1 MSSEFH
7 EPTTILI
14 KRHPFVPPI
23 PTHRWAIQHLPFK
36 LVISDPETGK
46 AIQYELDDAKTNA
59 LVGRKVGDII
69 EGDILGLPGYKF
81 KITGGSDRSGF
92 PIRPGVHGSGKK
104 RILIRGP
111 PGFKP
116 KRKGIA
122 KRKTVRGSELDLD
135 ISQVNMRI
143 EEKGSTPI
151 EELVMKAA

>member
-1 MSSEFH
+1 
-7 EPTTILI
+7 
-14 KRHPFVPPI
+14 
-23 PTHRWAIQHLPFK
+23 LPFK

-59 LVGRKVGDII
+59 LIGKQVGEIV
-69 EGDILGLPGYKF
+69 EGDALGLPGYKL
-81 KITGGSDRSGF
+81 KITGGSDTSGF
-92 PIRPGVHGSGKK
+92 AIRPDVHGSGKK

-122 KRKTVRGSELDLD
+122 RRRTVRGRELDAA
-135 ISQVNMRI
+135 ISQVNVRV
-143 EEKGSTPI
+143 EEKGSTAL